1 MTYIKAVGASPRLQI
16 LTTAQS
22 PNTLA
27 APLAVPA
34 TTVDQVIIHRT
45 LTAAATDF
53 LFSANQTGRGVVM
66 AFSNDNAST
75 VNMTISAQTSET
87 LSGPVSA
94 LNPSASAQTYI
105 LQPGES
111 LTLANTGVAAWTEV
125 I

>member
-1 MTYIKAVGASPRLQI
+1 MTYIKTTGGSPRLQI

-34 TTVDQVIIHRT
+34 TNIDQEVIHRT
-45 LTAAATDF
+45 LTTAATDF

-75 VNMTISAQTSET
+75 VNMTISAQASET
-87 LSGPVSA
+87 IAGPVTT
-94 LNPSASAQTYI
+94 LNPVTAQTYV

-111 LTLANTGVAAWTEV
+111 LTLANTGTAAWTEV
-125 I
+125 V